1 MNTSNRYT
9 INCDNENYQED
20 INNKSEDTT
29 MKPSETCDEFECMI
43 ERLKSLGLA
52 AVYETQIQYGG
63 PDAEWHDDADLIIVL
78 KNRRD
83 IIPTCK
89 YPATGTTVSW
99 CSENGNGSITFFA
112 EKEFRGSAQF
122 PGEGPVGY
130 RGMLK

>member
-1 MNTSNRYT
+1 MTTSNGFTSDYDSE
-9 INCDNENYQED
+9 IYDKD
-20 INNKSEDTT
+20 ISNDLKTC
-29 MKPSETCDEFECMI
+29 ETSDESKCLI

-52 AVYETQIQYGG
+52 AIYETQIQYGG
-63 PDAEWHDDADLIIVL
+63 PDAEWHDDEDLIIVL
-78 KNRRD
+78 KNRKD

-99 CSENGNGSITFFA
+99 YSENGNGSITFFA

-130 RGMLK
+130 RGKLK